1 MKKIGTYK
9 TKMAILSV
17 MLFSLLQLEWKIMGN
32 ISKNFHLFLR
42 VKR

>member
-32 ISKNFHLFLR
+32 ISKNFPLFLR